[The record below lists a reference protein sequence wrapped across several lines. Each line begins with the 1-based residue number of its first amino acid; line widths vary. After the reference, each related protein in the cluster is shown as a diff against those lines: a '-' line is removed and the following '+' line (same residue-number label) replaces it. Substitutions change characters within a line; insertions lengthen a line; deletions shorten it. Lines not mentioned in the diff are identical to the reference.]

1 MIQVWT
7 LLGQAQDYQEG
18 VIWMEMVEAQSK
30 KKSCEVF
37 SKVQDEQEFQQT
49 PVGILMRW
57 VKTGWGYWEE
67 KSLRKIR
74 GLEQKL

>member
-7 LLGQAQDYQEG
+7 LLGQDQDYQEG

-37 SKVQDEQEFQQT
+37 STLQDEREIRPTLVKIF
-49 PVGILMRW
+49 VRW
-57 VKTGWGYWEE
+57 VETDLGK
-67 KSLRKIR
+67 
-74 GLEQKL
+74 